1 MAAKKKPS
9 AAPQPSAALAP
20 LALVAFLG
28 ALSPALAAAQAA
40 QTAVPVDPALSPAAP
55 VVSEA
60 QSAAAEAY
68 QPLPLR
74 REILHDWEKTSVARP
89 PEIVAGIYEL
99 DWEAHDFRNELA
111 VTIDDC
117 RPNSV
122 MADEL
127 DILKS
132 RGVKATFF
140 IIGSAFL
147 DARGRPTP
155 RAKELLERVV
165 SEGHAIGS
173 HSYAHRRLDERPY
186 RDNLKA
192 LARELDRAEAAIDKV
207 LGYHYPIVY
216 FRPPNGAHSTPRYEL
231 DRLLRARGQYLANW
245 TITSFDWCL
254 RLKEGNRDRLSSDAV
269 VARTVKQAREDS
281 GGVILLH
288 GFPETA
294 AMLGRALDALA
305 ASRNARGGFEF
316 VGLDEIMRLKYEG
329 K

>member
-1 MAAKKKPS
+1 MAAKNRPS
-9 AAPQPSAALAP
+9 AAAKASMPLAP
-20 LALVAFLG
+20 LALAAALG
-28 ALSPALAAAQAA
+28 ALSPAAAAAQAA
-40 QTAVPVDPALSPAAP
+40 GPAQTAGVQTAAAAPAA
-55 VVSEA
+55 SEA
-60 QSAAAEAY
+60 PPAAAAAY

-74 REILHDWEKTSVARP
+74 REILHGWEKASVARP
-89 PEIVAGIYEL
+89 PEIAAGIYEL
-99 DWEAHDFRNELA
+99 DWEAHDFRNRLA

-155 RAKELLERVV
+155 RARELLERVV

-173 HSYAHRRLDERPY
+173 HSYWHRRLDERPF
-186 RDNLKA
+186 RDNPKA
-192 LARELDRAEAAIDKV
+192 LKRELGRVEAAIDKI

-231 DRLLRARGQYLANW
+231 DRLLRSRGQYLANW
-245 TITSFDWCL
+245 TITSFDWCM
-254 RLKEGNRDRLSSDAV
+254 RLEEGHRDRLSPDAV
-269 VARTVKQAREDS
+269 VARTVKQAREES

-294 AMLGRALDALA
+294 AMLGRVLDALSSA
-305 ASRNARGGFEF
+305 HNARGGFEF

-329 K
+329 R